1 MYIFAG
7 LLSFFLSHNYSFLI
21 FRVFYWIGSIIGN
34 ISFREF
40 SRSVRAQLKLFMEY
54 QSWRRKE
61 NQINISFVQCEY
73 YSMGHRIW
81 ENPKNM
87 LLLKNPQF
95 LRNHNETWS
104 KCGTH
109 GLFIFTKF
117 CNDCIK
123 IVDFLIK
130 AYFWGFLKF
139 GAPYCNIYIF
149 SSKIIVYQEN
159 FYHLM
164 FQIRVSDS
172 QNWYFY
178 FKNLLLTHSVSFNTW
193 YNYHLHVQR

>member
-1 MYIFAG
+1 M
-7 LLSFFLSHNYSFLI
+7 
-21 FRVFYWIGSIIGN
+21 VFY
-34 ISFREF
+34 
-40 SRSVRAQLKLFMEY
+40 
-54 QSWRRKE
+54 
-61 NQINISFVQCEY
+61 
-73 YSMGHRIW
+73 SMWHRIW

-139 GAPYCNIYIF
+139 GVPYCSVLHFLFSVNKTRFVDIYLQFYISINLVESRPILNF
-149 SSKIIVYQEN
+149 RLRPLLAFINRTQIAIISLQVLELLQRLYRWMLRYITIPLLHGVFIILER
-159 FYHLM
+159 YY
-164 FQIRVSDS
+164 FQWFDISII
-172 QNWYFY
+172 
-178 FKNLLLTHSVSFNTW
+178 
-193 YNYHLHVQR
+193 